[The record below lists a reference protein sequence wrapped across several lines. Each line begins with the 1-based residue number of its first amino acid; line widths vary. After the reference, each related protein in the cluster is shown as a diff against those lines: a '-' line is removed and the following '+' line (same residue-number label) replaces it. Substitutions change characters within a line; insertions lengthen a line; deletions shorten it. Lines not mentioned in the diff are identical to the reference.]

1 MRRGIITGVVCALL
15 PACSISGAAQE
26 KGYWRA
32 VSTNANEITG
42 DLTISDTKLTINFI
56 GFPLAQIR
64 KLTPAEMGAAFD
76 ADVNA
81 PGSGNLYRM
90 NIPGDRRFL
99 HRNTLCG
106 TENTQW
112 MATYVAGHTLEVL
125 FLSGS
130 DTPMLTGEALAN
142 SGNVCGR
149 FTYER

>member
-1 MRRGIITGVVCALL
+1 MNKGFIPGAVALL
-15 PACSISGAAQE
+15 ALAWSLSSAAQE

-32 VSTNANEITG
+32 ASSNANEITG
-42 DLTISDTKLTINFI
+42 DLTISDTKLTINLT

-81 PGSGNLYRM
+81 PGSGNLYRLVV
-90 NIPGDRRFL
+90 PAERRFF
-99 HRNTLCG
+99 HHNTLCG
-106 TENTQW
+106 TEDTQW
-112 MATYVAGHTLEVL
+112 MATYVAGRKLEVL

-130 DTPMLTGEALAN
+130 DTPLLTGEALSN

>member
-1 MRRGIITGVVCALL
+1 VFCGVLV
-15 PACSISGAAQE
+15 ACSLNGAAQE

-32 VSTNANEITG
+32 ASSNANGITG
-42 DLTISDTKLTINFI
+42 DLTISDTKLTINLT

-81 PGSGNLYRM
+81 PGSGNLYRL
-90 NIPGDRRFL
+90 NVPAERRFF
-99 HRNTLCG
+99 HHNTLCG
-106 TENTQW
+106 AEDTQW
-112 MATYVAGHTLEVL
+112 MATYVSGHTLEVL
-125 FLSGS
+125 FLSGT
-130 DTPMLTGEALAN
+130 DTPVFTGEALAN

>member
-1 MRRGIITGVVCALL
+1 MRRGITPGLFCALL
-15 PACSISGAAQE
+15 LACSFSGLAQE

-32 VSTNANEITG
+32 ASTNANEITG
-42 DLTISDTKLTINFI
+42 DLTISETKLTINLT

-81 PGSGNLYRM
+81 PGSGNLYRLAV
-90 NIPGDRRFL
+90 PAERRFF

-106 TENTQW
+106 AEDTQW
-112 MATYVAGHTLEVL
+112 MATYVAGRTLEVL
-125 FLSGS
+125 FLSGT
-130 DTPMLTGEALAN
+130 DTPVLTGEALAN

-149 FTYER
+149 FSYER